1 MSSRKNENTGLGKGK
16 NVFFETGKGNASEPQ
31 GAAGSE
37 AKVAKMRTSV
47 MLSPEVVAGIE
58 ILRTQ
63 ARKQGQRLTTSE
75 IIDDALRLLMRERKV
90 AP

>member
-1 MSSRKNENTGLGKGK
+1 MSSRKNENTGLGK
-16 NVFFETGKGNASEPQ
+16 NAFFKTGKGNASDPQ
-31 GAAGSE
+31 E
-37 AKVAKMRTSV
+37 ATGTEEKVAKMRTSV

-90 AP
+90 MP